1 MRRPTTDNSNRIREL
16 VDSMS
21 GLGKPSD
28 KMKAIQQILPAS
40 PKRSVYSGGIFT
52 FVYNAKT
59 PGIIFDPFPLVGV
72 ERVFEWGFIG
82 INVHWGKT
90 PEDMRN
96 YSWNEIIGN
105 VYEVQG
111 EELEDMERLSYG
123 DFEQSPSK

>member
-1 MRRPTTDNSNRIREL
+1 MRRPTTDNSIRVREL

-28 KMKAIQQILPAS
+28 KMEAIQQILPAS

-90 PEDMRN
+90 PEDMRK

>member
-1 MRRPTTDNSNRIREL
+1 MRRPTTDNSNRVRGL
-16 VDSMS
+16 VNSMS
-21 GLGKPSD
+21 GLGKPLD
-28 KMKAIQQILPAS
+28 KMKEIQKTLSPS

-52 FVYNAKT
+52 FVYDAKT
-59 PGIIFDPFPLVGV
+59 PGIIFDPFPLVLV

-90 PEDMRN
+90 LEDMRK